1 MKLTL
6 PLILVFL
13 VSFQGC
19 NDPQK
24 KQGNNVFNGFN
35 NTPMEICDNGIDD
48 DGDGLIDCED
58 LDCLGDPACQGWNN
72 SNNNNSNNIPTQLFT
87 LRGRVWGP
95 GADHAQVRDSNKIP
109 VPQALVAA
117 YSYEPPAPEPLPGG
131 LCTECVEVPFGVVH
145 QFTDTDG
152 SFELRL
158 YPNINYW
165 LVVQKGQ
172 FRRVT
177 QITAGGPQEELDL
190 EPPMGQP
197 RNPVTT
203 LPNRHNPL
211 QGAWIPK
218 ILVVKGTFEDMS
230 VMFNALGFDY
240 GVEIVEVRD
249 SSAES
254 IFADLNQLRQ
264 FNLIVTTCGNGAT
277 FLTKPDIRAN
287 LRQYVYEGGKL
298 YVDDFSY
305 DFAEQP
311 FPEFLSF
318 YKDNQICGDGTNPPS
333 TVAVCNNYSVYN
345 PTGTPGD
352 PYLEMWLNHINPS
365 GQIHLEAAWD
375 VIANMTPGL
384 QGTCTEDSDPNCI
397 DGNYIAPP
405 KVWMYGTW
413 GSYSMNPVTVSWN
426 FYCGKV
432 LYTVYHTHSGSGSG
446 FNYDLLLQEKIMMY
460 LIMEIQTCSD
470 PVIIG

>member
-1 MKLTL
+1 MKRLF
-6 PLILVFL
+6 PLFLVLVF
-13 VSFQGC
+13 SSGGC
-19 NDPQK
+19 NDPK
-24 KQGNNVFNGFN
+24 KDHSNNVFNGYN

-58 LDCLGDPACQGWNN
+58 LDCLGDPACQGWN
-72 SNNNNSNNIPTQLFT
+72 SNNNNNNNNNNITELFT

-95 GADHAQVRDSNKIP
+95 GGDHAQVIDANRFP

-117 YSYEPPAPEPLPGG
+117 YSSEPEVPEPLPGG
-131 LCTECVEVPFGVVH
+131 LCSECVEVPYGVVH
-145 QFTDTDG
+145 QLSDTDG
-152 SFELRL
+152 SFELKL

-177 QITAGGPQEELDL
+177 QITAGEPGGELDL

-218 ILVVKGTFEDMS
+218 ILVVEGTYNSIDNMGA
-230 VMFNALGFDY
+230 MFNALKFDY
-240 GVEIVEVRD
+240 GVEITKVSD
-249 SSAES
+249 SSS
-254 IFADLNQLRQ
+254 RPVFADMNQLRQ
-264 FNLIVTTCGNGAT
+264 FHLILATCGSGAT
-277 FLTKPDIRAN
+277 FLTEPDIRAN

-298 YVDDFSY
+298 YVDDYAY

-311 FPEFLSF
+311 FPEFMSLAR
-318 YKDNQICGDGTNPPS
+318 NGECAGGPNPPDS
-333 TVAVCNNYSVYN
+333 TGICNGGPSYDSS
-345 PTGTPGD
+345 GTPGD
-352 PYLEMWLNHINPS
+352 PYLELWLNHINPS
-365 GQIHLEAAWD
+365 GVITLERAYD
-375 VIANMTPGL
+375 VIHTLTPGL
-384 QGTCTEDSDPNCI
+384 QGNCVEDSDPNCI
-397 DGNYIAPP
+397 DGNYIAYP

-413 GSYSMNPVTVSWN
+413 SSYVNHPLTISWN
-426 FYCGKV
+426 YFCGKV
-432 LYTVYHTHSGSGSG
+432 LYTVYHTSAGSGTE
-446 FNYDLLLQEKIMMY
+446 LLLQEKIMMY
-460 LIMEIQTCSD
+460 LLMEIQTCSD